1 MDGEIS
7 PYCAAHCVPSESPE
21 RDGNPK
27 RHRKLKNEIREKTKK
42 VMSGFK
48 LLGAMRV
55 IAPSHFSPIICSTAQ
70 RKEFHVAP
78 MRDYTDRHQRHFT
91 RLLTKK
97 AVLWSEMEKAHAVS
111 NASDRKLESL
121 LRRGHSDGYEVLQLG
136 GNDPE
141 EVAAAT
147 ALALTFGYDSINLNC
162 GCPAVETGG
171 GDFGASLMREGGDNA
186 AAVVEAMVR
195 EVGKAANHKQVPVT
209 IKCRVG
215 VCETID
221 DILGADASA
230 EQVDE
235 VLAEPLR
242 KFIEKCK
249 NAGAESFVIH
259 ARQAV
264 MAGVTPK
271 NNRNVPPLR
280 YELVTEIAKEFRDTC
295 ITLNGGVG
303 SIGESLKIIDS
314 TKELSGIQA
323 GRWPLYKPFDLLDI
337 DEEFYNRTFDADIN
351 DSNALGGLLHSS
363 NATDAIEQY
372 VFRYAV
378 RGLDNGEATVGA
390 LARPLLL
397 ALSDLDDRVACDDER
412 DNMSAV
418 VETRDFLLECV
429 GELLDCAHGGSE
441 TKDPKRIRKALA
453 KAVGK
458 KVVGKQRGTRAE
470 AAASTSSGV
479 G

>member
-1 MDGEIS
+1 M
-7 PYCAAHCVPSESPE
+7 
-21 RDGNPK
+21 
-27 RHRKLKNEIREKTKK
+27 
-42 VMSGFK
+42 
-48 LLGAMRV
+48 
-55 IAPSHFSPIICSTAQ
+55 
-70 RKEFHVAP
+70 
-78 MRDYTDRHQRHFT
+78 
-91 RLLTKK
+91 
-97 AVLWSEMEKAHAVS
+97 
-111 NASDRKLESL
+111 
-121 LRRGHSDGYEVLQLG
+121 
-136 GNDPE
+136 
-141 EVAAAT
+141 
-147 ALALTFGYDSINLNC
+147 
-162 GCPAVETGG
+162 
-171 GDFGASLMREGGDNA
+171 
-186 AAVVEAMVR
+186 
-195 EVGKAANHKQVPVT
+195 
-209 IKCRVG
+209 
-215 VCETID
+215 
-221 DILGADASA
+221 
-230 EQVDE
+230 
-235 VLAEPLR
+235 
-242 KFIEKCK
+242 
-249 NAGAESFVIH
+249 
-259 ARQAV
+259 
-264 MAGVTPK
+264 
-271 NNRNVPPLR
+271 
-280 YELVTEIAKEFRDTC
+280 
-295 ITLNGGVG
+295 
-303 SIGESLKIIDS
+303 
-314 TKELSGIQA
+314 
-323 GRWPLYKPFDLLDI
+323 LDI